1 MFPTRRD
8 ASTSAPALQNIQST
22 MNRLFDEALGDFF
35 GPTRSRAMGWAPPV
49 EIYETDNEIV
59 LVSEVPGIDRKDI
72 QISFE
77 NGQLT
82 ISGQRKPADD
92 KGRNYHRNERFYGA
106 FERTFQFPGSVD
118 GEKIEATL
126 KEGMLRVSI
135 PKKEEAKARQIQVS
149 VG

>member
-1 MFPTRRD
+1 MFPARRD

-49 EIYETDNEIV
+49 EIYETDSELV
-59 LVSEVPGIDRKDI
+59 LVAELPGVERKDLH
-72 QISFE
+72 ISFE

-82 ISGQRKPADD
+82 IAGERKGPEQS
-92 KGRNYHRNERFYGA
+92 RNYHRSERFYGS

-118 GEKIEATL
+118 GEKIAASL
-126 KEGMLRVSI
+126 KDGMLEVKI

>member
-22 MNRLFDEALGDFF
+22 MNRLFDEALGDFL

-49 EIYETDNEIV
+49 EIYETDNELV
-59 LVSEVPGIDRKDI
+59 LLAEIPGLDKKDVH
-72 QISFE
+72 ISFE
-77 NGQLT
+77 NGQLS
-82 ISGQRKPADD
+82 ISGERKLGE
-92 KGRNYHRNERFYGA
+92 KSRNYHRNERFYGS

-118 GEKIEATL
+118 GDKISANL
-126 KEGMLRVSI
+126 KDGVLHIRI

-149 VG
+149 VE

>member
-1 MFPTRRD
+1 MFPSSRD

-49 EIYETDNEIV
+49 EIYETDSELV
-59 LVSEVPGIDRKDI
+59 LVAEVPGIDRKDVHI
-72 QISFE
+72 AFE

-82 ISGQRKPADD
+82 ISGERKADAS
-92 KGRNYHRNERFYGA
+92 RNYHRNERFYGN

-118 GEKIEATL
+118 GEKITASL
-126 KEGMLRVSI
+126 KDGILRVAI
-135 PKKEEAKARQIQVS
+135 PKKEEAKAKQIQVT

>member
-8 ASTSAPALQNIQST
+8 ASTPAPALQNIQST

-49 EIYETDNEIV
+49 EIYETDNDLV
-59 LVSEVPGIDRKDI
+59 LVAEIPGIDRKDI
-72 QISFE
+72 HISFE

-82 ISGQRKPADD
+82 IAGERKLEE
-92 KGRNYHRNERFYGA
+92 KSRNYHRNERFYGS
-106 FERTFQFPGSVD
+106 FERSFQFPGSVE
-118 GEKIEATL
+118 GEKIAANL
-126 KEGMLRVSI
+126 KDGILRISV

-149 VG
+149 VE

>member
-49 EIYETDNEIV
+49 EIFETDSELV
-59 LVSEVPGIDRKDI
+59 LLAETPGMDRKDVH
-72 QISFE
+72 ISFE

-82 ISGQRKPADD
+82 ISGERKAAES
-92 KGRNYHRNERFYGA
+92 RNYHRNERFYGA
-106 FERTFQFPGSVD
+106 FERSFQFPGSVD
-118 GEKIEATL
+118 GEKITASL
-126 KEGMLRVSI
+126 KDGILRIAI
-135 PKKEEAKARQIQVS
+135 PKKEEAKARQIQVT

>member
-49 EIYETDNEIV
+49 EIFETDSEMVLIVEI
-59 LVSEVPGIDRKDI
+59 PGIQKKDI
-72 QISFE
+72 HISFE
-77 NGQLT
+77 NGQLS
-82 ISGQRKPADD
+82 ISGERQAPEES
-92 KGRNYHRNERFYGA
+92 RNYHRNERFYGS

-118 GEKIEATL
+118 GDKISANL
-126 KEGMLRVSI
+126 KDGVLRVSI